1 MGKLIKFGED
11 VPGYT
16 IPVMNEREIRA
27 AAGILFLFTYTAL
40 MAIIFKGYFPLIKY
54 VITGFMVDFLIRV
67 LINPRFSPTLI
78 LGRLM
83 VKNQTPEYVGA
94 AQKKFAWII
103 GIAMSAIMFIL
114 MVVVNS
120 YSPISGIICL
130 ICLIFLFFESALG
143 ICLGCKFY
151 PLFFKEKV
159 QYCPGE
165 VCEIKDRQPI
175 QKVSGSQL
183 LILLGFI
190 VFVVLLAILFHEIFS
205 IKPFDLFGLEGHA
218 PTN

>member
-1 MGKLIKFGED
+1 MQKLIKFGED
-11 VPGYT
+11 VPGYS

-27 AAGILFLFTYTAL
+27 AAGILFLFTYTSL

-67 LINPRFSPTLI
+67 FVNPRFSPTLI
-78 LGRLM
+78 LGRLI

-103 GIAMSAIMFIL
+103 GIVLSVIMFVL

-130 ICLIFLFFESALG
+130 ICLIFLFFESVFG

-151 PLFFKEKV
+151 PLFFKDKV

-175 QKVSGSQL
+175 QKISGSQL
-183 LILLGFI
+183 LILLAFI
-190 VFVVLLAILFHEIFS
+190 VFIVLLAIFFHETFS
-205 IKPFDLFGLEGHA
+205 IKPFDLFGLEGH
-218 PTN
+218 